1 VLTVCAVSCLGYQRQ
16 GSGAK
21 RPKTEAEVRCDNL
34 TQVTSALGVSHGC
47 WSSFLTSNWSN
58 LSVMTYF
65 GVAPYTTARGSQFIT
80 ALNSSRVVIMYLSV
94 ASQALQKAGEE
105 NQRLTNRIKELELR
119 VAQLEGTSS
128 VAKTLSNAKM
138 MDAVVNDAIFSE

>member
-1 VLTVCAVSCLGYQRQ
+1 
-16 GSGAK
+16 
-21 RPKTEAEVRCDNL
+21 
-34 TQVTSALGVSHGC
+34 
-47 WSSFLTSNWSN
+47 
-58 LSVMTYF
+58 
-65 GVAPYTTARGSQFIT
+65 
-80 ALNSSRVVIMYLSV
+80 VV
-94 ASQALQKAGEE
+94 SQALQKAGEE